1 MQDLGDVLFQT
12 LAEETTSRE
21 IYEDSHSLLREML
34 KEMSI
39 KVDAGLSFKF
49 KSTEPSMSNKSLN
62 LDASLEYEKKTMIK
76 QMSELTNIQVSV
88 TGKIMLLWLS
98 ILANCICH
106 TQNKS
111 FMRVKGRLQLSTYRM
126 RSHQLQVTEEFL
138 VHVKS
143 LPLEYEKGIYY
154 AFLEDYGTHYT
165 KNGKSGGEYELVY
178 VLNQDTIKA
187 KSRAC
192 PGLKSIAAMIDVS
205 HSEGFSLLSFCRSDR
220 ETGSGMP
227 QNRHQSRIRYHICPG
242 RKGTHQF

>member
-1 MQDLGDVLFQT
+1 MQDLGNVSFQT
-12 LAEETTSRE
+12 LVEETASRE

-49 KSTEPSMSNKSLN
+49 KSTEPSMSNNSLS

-76 QMSELTNIQVSV
+76 EMSELTNIKVCA
-88 TGKIMLLWLS
+88 TGKITLLRWS
-98 ILANCICH
+98 ILTNGICR

-111 FMRVKGRLQLSTYRM
+111 FMRVKGRMQLSTYRM
-126 RSHQLQVTEEFL
+126 RSQQLQVAEEFL
-138 VHVKS
+138 AHAKS
-143 LPLEYEKGIYY
+143 LPVEYEKGIYY

-192 PGLKSIAAMIDVS
+192 PWSKTHFSHIQCIA
-205 HSEGFSLLSFCRSDR
+205 L
-220 ETGSGMP
+220 
-227 QNRHQSRIRYHICPG
+227 
-242 RKGTHQF
+242 

>member
-1 MQDLGDVLFQT
+1 MSFQT
-12 LAEETTSRE
+12 LAEETASRE

-34 KEMSI
+34 KEMSL

-49 KSTEPSMSNKSLN
+49 KSTEPSMSNNSLS

-76 QMSELTNIQVSV
+76 DVSELTNIQVCV
-88 TGKIMLLWLS
+88 TGKIMLLRLS
-98 ILANCICH
+98 ILTNCICH
-106 TQNKS
+106 AQNKS

-138 VHVKS
+138 THVKS
-143 LPLEYEKGIYY
+143 LPLDYEKGIYY

-187 KSRAC
+187 KSRVC
-192 PGLKSIAAMIDVS
+192 PWLKSIPATITVS
-205 HSEGFSLLSFCRSDR
+205 HSDGFSLFCRSDR
-220 ETGSGMP
+220 EEDSGMP
-227 QNRHQSRIRYHICPG
+227 QNGHWSNIQYHVCPG
-242 RKGTHQF
+242 RKGTCQI

>member
-1 MQDLGDVLFQT
+1 MSFQT
-12 LAEETTSRE
+12 LAEETASRE

-49 KSTEPSMSNKSLN
+49 KSTEPSMSNNPLN

-76 QMSELTNIQVSV
+76 EMSELTNIKVCV
-88 TGKIMLLWLS
+88 TGKIILLRLS
-98 ILANCICH
+98 ILTNCICH

-126 RSHQLQVTEEFL
+126 RSHQLQVAEEFL
-138 VHVKS
+138 GHVKS

-187 KSRAC
+187 KSRAS
-192 PGLKSIAAMIDVS
+192 PWLKSIPVMINVS
-205 HSEGFSLLSFCRSDR
+205 HSDGVSLLSFCRSDR
-220 ETGSGMP
+220 EEDSGMP
-227 QNRHQSRIRYHICPG
+227 QNGH
-242 RKGTHQF
+242 